1 MWQLEGANPSK
12 NQVRVGKK
20 TKEQLKNYETG
31 VLIKSLIKKAK
42 KRKVSKTP
50 NKQQDNPSYKYL
62 SKTYFFLNQV
72 VFVYHIT
79 TSCLLGFKLFR
90 WL

>member
-42 KRKVSKTP
+42 KRKVSKTLTS
-50 NKQQDNPSYKYL
+50 NKTIP
-62 SKTYFFLNQV
+62 
-72 VFVYHIT
+72 H
-79 TSCLLGFKLFR
+79 TSI
-90 WL
+90 